1 MTIAKPP
8 IEALMNTL
16 VSWASL
22 QNKTKKTKIELN
34 HPISYSMV
42 LLSQW
47 GPTTTL
53 NH

>member
-22 QNKTKKTKIELN
+22 QNEKKKN
-34 HPISYSMV
+34 K
-42 LLSQW
+42 
-47 GPTTTL
+47 
-53 NH
+53 NKN